1 MIDKKWQEK
10 NIVRMFDVWRHRLDH
25 YPMVPHPFGLG
36 PSAFSSVRSGIFPWV
51 PRLPLALPPVLPFAG
66 MVNPYKGNNIRD
78 YYTSLPFH
86 WLKLNHMT

>member
-1 MIDKKWQEK
+1 
-10 NIVRMFDVWRHRLDH
+10 MFDVWRHRLDH